1 MQLSDKHKVLIHST
15 FNQVLSN
22 DVTVKFYKHLFET
35 YPELKPLFADTEMA
49 KQRKMFIDMI
59 QFIVYSMDNLEKVR
73 TSIQQLIERHVSY
86 GVGIDDYPK
95 VVESF
100 LWVLKDK
107 LGDDYTDD
115 VDYAWRT
122 TFELILSV
130 AEDKYDDERE

>member
-22 DVTVKFYKHLFET
+22 DVTIKFYKHLFET

-73 TSIQQLIERHVSY
+73 ASIQQLIERHVSY
-86 GVGIDDYPK
+86 GVGVDDYPK
-95 VVESF
+95 
-100 LWVLKDK
+100 
-107 LGDDYTDD
+107 Y
-115 VDYAWRT
+115 
-122 TFELILSV
+122 LSV
-130 AEDKYDDERE
+130 KC

>member
-1 MQLSDKHKVLIHST
+1 MISRI
-15 FNQVLSN
+15 
-22 DVTVKFYKHLFET
+22 
-35 YPELKPLFADTEMA
+35 DT
-49 KQRKMFIDMI
+49 
-59 QFIVYSMDNLEKVR
+59 
-73 TSIQQLIERHVSY
+73 
-86 GVGIDDYPK
+86 K

-130 AEDKYDDERE
+130 ADDKYDDERE